1 MNSVYFATSK
11 DGYVKRTV
19 ESAQSYDTNRQ
30 LPVYKVVNE
39 FMYGEPK
46 E

>member
-1 MNSVYFATSK
+1 MTSLYFAASK
-11 DGYVKRTV
+11 DGYVKKTV
-19 ESAQSYDTNRQ
+19 ENPQNYDRNRQ

>member
-1 MNSVYFATSK
+1 MTSLYFATSR
-11 DGYVKRTV
+11 DGYIKRTV
-19 ESAQSYDTNRQ
+19 ENAQSYDKNRQ